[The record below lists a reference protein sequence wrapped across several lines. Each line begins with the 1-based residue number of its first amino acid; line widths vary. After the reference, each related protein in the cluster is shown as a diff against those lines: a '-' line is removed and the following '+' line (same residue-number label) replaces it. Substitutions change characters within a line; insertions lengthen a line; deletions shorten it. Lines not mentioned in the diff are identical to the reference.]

1 MERPSIREPLQ
12 LSPTLTVASTPR
24 LTHQV
29 LVRGAHPHAER
40 APLPFRHLATYAVGH
55 VLNDMCAAVWFSYL
69 LLYPQEAEALSGRLA
84 GAVMFSGQLAD
95 ALATPLVGLASDAG
109 RGCCLLGRRKAWN
122 LAGVLMVAANFSFM
136 FCFSLLPAWGALA
149 PTPKAAVL
157 GLFAA
162 LFNVGWA
169 AVQVSHM
176 ALVPE
181 LTRDEGER
189 VQLNSARYAFTVL
202 SNCAV
207 FLVMLGLLPTAASA
221 SDTSPDA
228 QYKQPRVY
236 QQLALVVLGVGLAC
250 SAVFLGLGWEP
261 TAQQLA
267 QRAREDEAA
276 EAGGGGQGGGGSSSS
291 GSSSGSSGGSGGPAA
306 PEGAEAPLLPRAA
319 APQRR
324 GSGEEGAH
332 YDVATWRDWLR
343 VPDFWRVMAVYMLVR
358 LSVNISQVY
367 LTFFVVETLAMSQ
380 SAVAV
385 TPLLLYLAQLVSTG
399 LSRRIAVRLGRR
411 RSIFLGSALTVAAG
425 ASMLFIQPG
434 ASSPAVYA
442 SVLLLGGG
450 LALSM
455 VISVSLEADLV
466 GNRLGSAAFVYGA
479 CSFADKL
486 SSGVFVLGI
495 QTMRDLSYPKG
506 SPHHELFIRLVNSVI
521 PAAAALLAAVIA
533 STLHFPG
540 APKGG
545 GGGGALN
552 DDEGEGSG
560 KAWAAETS

>member
-1 MERPSIREPLQ
+1 
-12 LSPTLTVASTPR
+12 
-24 LTHQV
+24 
-29 LVRGAHPHAER
+29 
-40 APLPFRHLATYAVGH
+40 
-55 VLNDMCAAVWFSYL
+55 
-69 LLYPQEAEALSGRLA
+69 
-84 GAVMFSGQLAD
+84 MFSGQLAD

-189 VQLNSARYAFTVL
+189 VLLNSARYAFTVL

-207 FLVMLGLLPTAASA
+207 FLVMLGLLPTASSA
-221 SDTSPDA
+221 SDTSTDA

-261 TAQQLA
+261 TEQQLA
-267 QRAREDEAA
+267 ARVREDEAA
-276 EAGGGGQGGGGSSSS
+276 AAAGEGGSST
-291 GSSSGSSGGSGGPAA
+291 SSSSSAPAHPPAA
-306 PEGAEAPLLPRAA
+306 HEGVEAPLLPRQE

-324 GSGEEGAH
+324 GSGEEGSH
-332 YDVATWRDWLR
+332 YDVVTWRDWLR

-367 LTFFVVETLAMSQ
+367 LTFFVVETLAMKQ

-385 TPLLLYLAQLVSTG
+385 TPLLLYLAQLVCTG

-521 PAAAALLAAVIA
+521 PAAAALLAALIA
-533 STLHFPG
+533 ATLHFPK
-540 APKGG
+540 APKGA
-545 GGGGALN
+545 GGGALN
-552 DDEGEGSG
+552 DDGEGERAGAGS
-560 KAWAAETS
+560 

>member
-1 MERPSIREPLQ
+1 ME
-12 LSPTLTVASTPR
+12 LSSTLTVATTPR

-29 LVRGAHPHAER
+29 LVRGPQARAGS
-40 APLPFRHLATYAVGH
+40 APLPFRHLATYSVGH

-69 LLYPQEAEALSGRLA
+69 LLYLQEAEGLSGRLA

-109 RGCCLLGRRKAWN
+109 RGCCMLGRRKAWN

-136 FCFSLLPAWGALA
+136 FCFSMLPAWGALA
-149 PTPKAAVL
+149 AAPKAAVL

-189 VQLNSARYAFTVL
+189 VLLNSARYAFTVL

-207 FLVMLGLLPTAASA
+207 FAVMFGLLPTASSA
-221 SDTSPDA
+221 SDTSSDA
-228 QYKQPRVY
+228 QYKQPQVY
-236 QQLALVVLGVGLAC
+236 QKLALVVLGVGLAC

-261 TAQQLA
+261 TEQQLA
-267 QRAREDEAA
+267 ARVREDEAA
-276 EAGGGGQGGGGSSSS
+276 AAAGEGGSST
-291 GSSSGSSGGSGGPAA
+291 SSSSSAPAHPPAA
-306 PEGAEAPLLPRAA
+306 HEGVEAPLLPRQE

-324 GSGEEGAH
+324 GSGEEGSH

-385 TPLLLYLAQLVSTG
+385 TPLLLYLAQLVCTG

-506 SPHHELFIRLVNSVI
+506 SPHHDLFIRLVNSVI
-521 PAAAALLAAVIA
+521 PAAAALLAALIA
-533 STLHFPG
+533 ATLHFPK
-540 APKGG
+540 APKGERA
-545 GGGGALN
+545 GGGALN
-552 DDEGEGSG
+552 DDGEGERAGAGSEGG
-560 KAWAAETS
+560 KAWAS